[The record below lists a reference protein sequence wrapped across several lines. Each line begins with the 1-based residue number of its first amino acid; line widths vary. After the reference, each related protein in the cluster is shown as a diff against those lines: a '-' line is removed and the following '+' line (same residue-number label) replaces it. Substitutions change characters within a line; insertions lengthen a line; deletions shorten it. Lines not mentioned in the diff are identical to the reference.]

1 MIEKIKVALALAE
14 KAFAVGEILTAA
26 GKALVAL
33 FEENKD

>member
-1 MIEKIKVALALAE
+1 MIEKIKVVLAAAE

-33 FEENKD
+33 FEENK